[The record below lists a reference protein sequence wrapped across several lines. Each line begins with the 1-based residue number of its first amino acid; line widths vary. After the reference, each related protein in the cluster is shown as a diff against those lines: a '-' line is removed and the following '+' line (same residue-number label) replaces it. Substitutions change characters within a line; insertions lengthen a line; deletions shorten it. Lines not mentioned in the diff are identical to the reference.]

1 MSTHF
6 HSYLHICRKFGW
18 DYMAVRFWVGMWT
31 ALIIFI
37 VVATDASAL
46 LAYATRFR

>member
-1 MSTHF
+1 
-6 HSYLHICRKFGW
+6 
-18 DYMAVRFWVGMWT
+18 MAVRFWVGLWT

-46 LAYATRFR
+46 LAYVTRFRLGLPDCVHLTNLSTTG